1 MGKYR
6 VTGAVRGQSGAGKTG
21 MSQADNMLIGSL
33 GNGKVKGKLIA
44 VTPASNKYYLPKF
57 FLKHS

>member
-21 MSQADNMLIGSL
+21 MSQADNMLTGSL

-57 FLKHS
+57 LL